1 MDPVISIAANGLAAQ
16 SQRIEAVAQVVA
28 ALGAT
33 APAGTTE
40 AASSA
45 PVSIGALPVG
55 DPLESLV
62 TLTEAEIAY
71 RANAVV
77 LETAVD
83 MLDTLLDTL
92 DAQSGQS

>member
-1 MDPVISIAANGLAAQ
+1 
-16 SQRIEAVAQVVA
+16 
-28 ALGAT
+28 
-33 APAGTTE
+33 
-40 AASSA
+40 
-45 PVSIGALPVG
+45 VG

-77 LETAVD
+77 LETASD